1 VRRPNVAEKH
11 RALSFIEHSV
21 AVAVDTLINRLGC
34 CCCCCDDSTAN
45 LYTGLHLASFYLSIT
60 DTLSIPARD
69 RAVPPTV
76 RQASLVVH
84 PEREEVNGRYN
95 TEQHP

>member
-21 AVAVDTLINRLGC
+21 AVAVDTLINLIGSAVVVVVS
-34 CCCCCDDSTAN
+34 DGGTA
-45 LYTGLHLASFYLSIT
+45 GLHLASFYLSIT

>member
-1 VRRPNVAEKH
+1 
-11 RALSFIEHSV
+11 
-21 AVAVDTLINRLGC
+21 
-34 CCCCCDDSTAN
+34 